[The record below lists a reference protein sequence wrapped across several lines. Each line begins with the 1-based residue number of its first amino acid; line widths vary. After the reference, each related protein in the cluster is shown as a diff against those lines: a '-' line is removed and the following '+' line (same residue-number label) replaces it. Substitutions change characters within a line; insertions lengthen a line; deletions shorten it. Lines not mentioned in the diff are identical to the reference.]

1 MGMLKEFR
9 EFALKGNF
17 VDMAVGIVV
26 GGAVG
31 SVVGSIVN
39 DLITP
44 IVSMFT
50 GGINFSGY
58 SFPLT
63 KAAEEGGKDLV
74 LTYGNF
80 IQTFINFLILMFVI
94 FVIVKVVNTA
104 KSTFEKEKA
113 AAPPPEEIV
122 LLRQI
127 RDSLAGK

>member
-1 MGMLKEFR
+1 MGMIKEFR
-9 EFALKGNF
+9 EFALRGNF

-58 SFPLT
+58 SLPLQP
-63 KAAEEGGKDLV
+63 AEEGGKPLL
-74 LTYGNF
+74 LTYGAF
-80 IQTFINFLILMFVI
+80 IQTCINFLILMFVI

-104 KSTFEKEKA
+104 KSRFEKEKA
-113 AAPPPEEIV
+113 AAAPPEDIV

-127 RDSLAGK
+127 RDALTQK